1 MLEKSRGCGGMQE
14 NPRGQEN
21 HLHMSCVAG
30 REAKDV
36 GMDVAQWGHEV
47 RGTRCGFPPR
57 LMLGKGIVP

>member
-1 MLEKSRGCGGMQE
+1 MQE

-21 HLHMSCVAG
+21 HLHTSCVAG